1 MYVFLCQNHLFDNK
15 EDWISLKIKTNF
27 RTSTLNNF
35 FKLPQKLFYW
45 YIFTLSKN
53 GVAKEADIQV
63 YEVRCEFVS
72 PKWFER
78 GNCSNPF
85 VECLDNLN
93 QINNN
98 LVSFS
103 AKNEDQ
109 QASDN
114 SCWFL
119 DKTKCMKELYQDI
132 RYAAV
137 FLPRNFTSQL

>member
-1 MYVFLCQNHLFDNK
+1 M
-15 EDWISLKIKTNF
+15 
-27 RTSTLNNF
+27 
-35 FKLPQKLFYW
+35 
-45 YIFTLSKN
+45 
-53 GVAKEADIQV
+53 ADIQE
-63 YEVRCEFVS
+63 YKVRCQFVS
-72 PKWFER
+72 PKLSER

-85 VECLDNLN
+85 VECLNNLK

-98 LVSFS
+98 LVSFF

-132 RYAAV
+132 RYVAV
-137 FLPRNFTSQL
+137 FLPRNFSLQL